1 MMSLTMFEVLVIL
14 MLSLLLWGLVT
25 VSLGLWP

>member
-14 MLSLLLWGLVT
+14 MLSLLLWGLIAGG
-25 VSLGLWP
+25 LGLWP